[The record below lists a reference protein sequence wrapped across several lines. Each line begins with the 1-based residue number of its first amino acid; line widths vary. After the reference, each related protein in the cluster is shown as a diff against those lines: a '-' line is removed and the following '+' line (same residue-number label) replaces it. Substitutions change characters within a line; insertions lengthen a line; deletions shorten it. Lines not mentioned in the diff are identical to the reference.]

1 MDQIAKTR
9 KPQQTIK
16 SSSFWQESKVAV
28 WSGKYEKFWD
38 LSVGEKAWLIAAYE
52 TESEI
57 QQVVDFIADMNSG
70 E

>member
-1 MDQIAKTR
+1 M
-9 KPQQTIK
+9 
-16 SSSFWQESKVAV
+16 

-38 LSVGEKAWLIAAYE
+38 LTVGEKAWLIATYE

-57 QQVVDFIADMNSG
+57 QQVVDFVADAQSN